1 MSLKTYSNLPISMLI
16 HKYLFK
22 STKIVMNIFNKSLV
36 ALLLASSTLLI
47 NMNSYAAEP
56 APISKQKQVAG
67 YYHQQLG
74 NTQITALLDG
84 TNYLNPSMFKG
95 LSEQQKT
102 EILKKYYADQAKGI
116 QTSVNAFLIN
126 TGNQLLM
133 VDSGAASC
141 FGAHLGSIYNN
152 LKASGYKPEQVNEI
166 FLTHLHPDHV
176 CGISNNGV
184 ANYPNASLHIAKTEY
199 DYWLNP
205 NTVKKIPKEKQTSFL
220 DTVEKI
226 KAALAPYEKAKKVKV
241 FSDKS
246 LAFGGIEFKPSFGHT
261 PGHYSFKLKS
271 DGQEAVFIGDIVH
284 SHTLQFDRPETA
296 IEFDVDP
303 KAAVQTRLKHFTEY
317 AKEGQL
323 IAAPHLPFPG
333 LGHIYSKDG
342 KSYQWI
348 PVHFKD

>member
-1 MSLKTYSNLPISMLI
+1 MKTLKP
-16 HKYLFK
+16 LFLTLAL
-22 STKIVMNIFNKSLV
+22 STTAFTTQ
-36 ALLLASSTLLI
+36 AT
-47 NMNSYAAEP
+47 EP
-56 APISKQKQVAG
+56 TIAQQKQVAG
-67 YYHQQLG
+67 YYHHQIG

-95 LSEQQKT
+95 LSDSEKT
-102 EILKKYYADQAKGI
+102 DILKKYAAINDKGI

-152 LKASGYKPEQVNEI
+152 LKASGYQPMQVNDI
-166 FLTHLHPDHV
+166 YLTHLHPDHV

-184 ANYPNASLHIAKTEY
+184 ANYPNATLHISKTEY

-205 NTVKKIPKEKQTSFL
+205 NTVNTLPKENQEKFL
-220 DTVEKI
+220 ATVEKI

-246 LAFGGIEFKPSFGHT
+246 LAFGYIQFKPSFGHT
-261 PGHYSFKLKS
+261 PGHYSFTLKTE
-271 DGQEAVFIGDIVH
+271 GQDVVFIGDIVH
-284 SHTLQFDRPETA
+284 SHSLQFEQPKTTVDFDIDSKTA
-296 IEFDVDP
+296 VE
-303 KAAVQTRLKHFTEY
+303 TRLKHFAEY

>member
-1 MSLKTYSNLPISMLI
+1 MKNLKP
-16 HKYLFK
+16 
-22 STKIVMNIFNKSLV
+22 
-36 ALLLASSTLLI
+36 LLI
-47 NMNSYAAEP
+47 ALILGTTAILTTQAAEP
-56 APISKQKQVAG
+56 TITAQKQVAG

-95 LSEQQKT
+95 LSDT
-102 EILKKYYADQAKGI
+102 EKSDILKKYYADQAKGI

-184 ANYPNASLHIAKTEY
+184 ANYPNATLHIAKTEY

-205 NTVKKIPKEKQTSFL
+205 NTLKKLPKEKQAGFL
-220 DTVEKI
+220 GTVEKI

-246 LAFGGIEFKPSFGHT
+246 LAFGSIEFKPSFGHT
-261 PGHYSFKLKS
+261 PGHYSFKLKA

-296 IEFDVDP
+296 IEFDVDS
-303 KAAVQTRLKHFTEY
+303 KTAVQTRLTHFAEY

>member
-1 MSLKTYSNLPISMLI
+1 MKNLKP
-16 HKYLFK
+16 
-22 STKIVMNIFNKSLV
+22 
-36 ALLLASSTLLI
+36 LLI
-47 NMNSYAAEP
+47 ALILGTTAILTTQAAEP
-56 APISKQKQVAG
+56 TITAQKQVAG

-95 LSEQQKT
+95 LSDT
-102 EILKKYYADQAKGI
+102 EKSDILKKYYADQAKGI

-184 ANYPNASLHIAKTEY
+184 ANYPNATLHIAKTEY

-205 NTVKKIPKEKQTSFL
+205 NTVKKLPKEKQAGFL
-220 DTVEKI
+220 GTVEKI
-226 KAALAPYEKAKKVKV
+226 KAALAPYEKTKKVKV

-246 LAFGGIEFKPSFGHT
+246 LAFGSIEFKPSFGHT
-261 PGHYSFKLKS
+261 PGHYSFKLKA

-296 IEFDVDP
+296 IEFDVDS
-303 KAAVQTRLKHFTEY
+303 KTAVQTRLTHFAEY

-333 LGHIYSKDG
+333 LGRIYSKDG